1 MTRKIDEIKE
11 DLIARLQGV
20 AAQVDKMLTELDES
34 SLADYHYN
42 VTDRLAKNLV
52 DLLGDISYNIDAD
65 VKYELDEIME
75 TRVTSALKEVGKN
88 RESYIDIDGGV

>member
-88 RESYIDIDGGV
+88 REYI